1 MIPVGYNNDPNF
13 YQCPDQAIADED
25 GKYAVS
31 PAGEQIDLDRN
42 QESQNHHG
50 DTNPEK
56 KMKSGH
62 FLIAHTIIN
71 TALLSSCAIYISLTR
86 DLSVESEDALVLP
99 QVLAVIPGCFF
110 TLARSVLLIERGQ
123 PCKVW
128 AAIKTVLAVVFGLIA
143 YGSLIPA
150 LFGSFIWKIASFLD

>member
-1 MIPVGYNNDPNF
+1 MGYNNDPNF

-42 QESQNHHG
+42 QESQNHG

-62 FLIAHTIIN
+62 FLIAHTVIN
-71 TALLSSCAIYISLTR
+71 TALLSSCAIYISQTR
-86 DLSVESEDALVLP
+86 DLSVESEEAIVLP

-110 TLARSVLLIERGQ
+110 ALARSILLIDGPQ
-123 PCKVW
+123 FCHSKVW
-128 AAIKTVLAVVFGLIA
+128 ATIKTVLAVVFGLIA
-143 YGSLIPA
+143 YGSLI
-150 LFGSFIWKIASFLD
+150 FCIVGGFIWKVVSFFD